1 MQHHTLRM
9 SGHGQALREWQAFN
23 DCKKTID
30 DFLEQLPLFQ
40 MLAHKAMR
48 PRYTCRRRALVRTEL
63 RGMPPGELADGVS
76 LPAGTG
82 RRWCA
87 LRARS

>member
-1 MQHHTLRM
+1 MYLSKDGLQQHMLRV
-9 SGHGQALREWQAFN
+9 SGPGQALREWQAFN

-48 PRYTCRRRALVRTEL
+48 PRYTCRRRALVQTEL
-63 RGMPPGELADGVS
+63 HGLQPGALADGMP

-82 RRWCA
+82 RR
-87 LRARS
+87 

>member
-1 MQHHTLRM
+1 MYPPRVF
-9 SGHGQALREWQAFN
+9 GHQRASRASSLALQALREWQAFH

-48 PRYTCRRRALVRTEL
+48 PR
-63 RGMPPGELADGVS
+63 
-76 LPAGTG
+76 
-82 RRWCA
+82 
-87 LRARS
+87 